1 MTAITLSP
9 ICATILAAL
18 KRGPRTTRQLLRATG
33 CLSVHPRITELRRV
47 LQPAGYTIDTH
58 LLRVRNR
65 HGDTVSVARYSL
77 RPQRRPRRATARRA
91 AA

>member
-9 ICATILAAL
+9 PCATILAEL
-18 KRGPRTTRQLLRATG
+18 RRGPRTTRDLLRATG

-47 LQPAGYTIDTH
+47 LGERGVAIDTR

-65 HGDTVSVARYSL
+65 HGATVTVAQYSL
-77 RPQRRPRRATARRA
+77 RRERKPRATARRA